1 MHHKL
6 INKVIASN
14 DINKLKQL
22 AELEIDTIDIL
33 KDYSKSEYESIE
45 NDLYEIIEGKKL
57 NREMADE
64 WVASMTP
71 KAKWTYEQVEQ
82 TVNKYNLNIPYIDAY
97 VLFNM
102 LYSDMQNALGTG
114 DTEDSINRYINATK
128 GWYFDNDLKIN
139 GSEKLYN
146 YYKYIVKR

>member
-1 MHHKL
+1 MHRKL
-6 INKVIASN
+6 IDKVIASN

-45 NDLYEIIEGKKL
+45 DDLYEIIEGKKL

-64 WVASMTP
+64 WVASMNP

-82 TVNKYNLNIPYIDAY
+82 VVNKYNLNIPYIDAY